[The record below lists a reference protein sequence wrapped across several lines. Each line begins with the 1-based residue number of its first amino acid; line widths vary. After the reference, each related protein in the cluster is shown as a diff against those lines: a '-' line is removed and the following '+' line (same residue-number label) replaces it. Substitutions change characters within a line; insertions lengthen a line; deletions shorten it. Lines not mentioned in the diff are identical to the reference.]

1 LTVRPL
7 IPLLPLLAGL
17 LVGCASRTY
26 TEAEFK
32 RPITPPQCVAGDCQ
46 NGVGTLRYANG
57 MEVTG
62 PYVNGEAGAGTYQM
76 LWPCM
81 RSQAVSLTFDAPG
94 RPTHGTT
101 VRACVPDFMDSRKP
115 PRAAT
120 FTGTFT
126 HLTNPFTRETVTGY
140 RSGTYTDGRGISW
153 EGEFDY
159 IPIRETVELPG
170 YGKTFLR
177 SGAFVFV
184 GTKVDPE
191 LDEVTRGLF
200 ISEPTRP
207 NEDIRFIRA
216 RPDYLEALR
225 ANYLADRADN
235 EAELAEEKRAR
246 QETYDTLLTVART
259 AVVAYGNAHAT
270 AAANRA
276 QLASMTG
283 LIRGE
288 TSPAGTGAQT
298 PSAAAGTGSGAKA
311 PSRMTVADYRKL
323 QGGGKAPAANP
334 PQPPLVT
341 PPPQASSSN
350 GGNSG
355 WVPRVQRKSWV
366 SDGLSKKSAEAWCAK
381 TTAEFK
387 EGFRNS
393 PQELLSIDGCSC
405 KPDSSALENT
415 MPGVF
420 AQVNS
425 CKFEYTERQNVPPP
439 GGR

>member
-7 IPLLPLLAGL
+7 FPLLPLLAGL

-32 RPITPPQCVAGDCQ
+32 RPAIPPQCVAGDCR

-57 MEVTG
+57 IEVTG
-62 PYVNGEAGAGTYQM
+62 LYVNGETGAGTYQL

-81 RSQAVSLTFDAPG
+81 RGQAVSITFDAPG
-94 RPTHGTT
+94 RPSHGTT

-126 HLTNPFTRETVTGY
+126 NLTNPFTRETVTGY

-177 SGAFVFV
+177 SGVFVFV

-216 RPDYLEALR
+216 RPDYLESLR

-246 QETYDTLLTVART
+246 QEAYDTLLSVART
-259 AVVAYGNAHAT
+259 AVVAYGNARAT

-288 TSPAGTGAQT
+288 TSPADTAAPP
-298 PSAAAGTGSGAKA
+298 PSAASAGAKG
-311 PSRMTVADYRKL
+311 PTRMTVEQYRKL
-323 QGGGKAPAANP
+323 QGGVIANRPPAAGLP
-334 PQPPLVT
+334 QAQQAEQATPQPA
-341 PPPQASSSN
+341 ASSN
-350 GGNSG
+350 
-355 WVPRVQRKSWV
+355 WVPRVLRKEWSSSGV
-366 SDGLSKKSAEAWCAK
+366 SDKRAPTWCAE
-381 TTAEFK
+381 TMAQFK

-393 PQELLSIDGCSC
+393 PQELVSIDGCGC
-405 KPDSSALENT
+405 KPDSAAVANT

-420 AQVNS
+420 ARENH
-425 CKFEYTERQNVPPP
+425 CTLTYTERQNVPPP